1 MKRKILLFSAII
13 LAAIAAGLFF
23 SLLTPNSEKEQW
35 KIVAISPRASLLGIA
50 NQLTEEH
57 LLSASGKSAFVVMS
71 VLSGKARK
79 LQPGRYRLSP
89 SQSAWEI
96 LKWLAEGKVYV
107 FRITIPEGFT
117 LNQIGA
123 LLESEGIGTK
133 QEFAV
138 LTARNDGAFSSIV
151 PKDSPSLEGYL
162 FPDTYEIDGRQ
173 GQLDIVSKM
182 LARFDEVVWQGLF
195 KTNRNAGGLSRH
207 QIITLASLVE
217 GEAKL
222 PAERPI
228 IAGVLLNRLRKNMKL
243 ECDATV
249 QYALGERRTRLTY
262 RHLEVSSPYN
272 TYLISGLPP
281 GPICSPGKASIE
293 AALHPA
299 ATPFLFYVARPDGS
313 HIFSRTFSQHQ
324 AAISQIRRR

>member
-1 MKRKILLFSAII
+1 MKRKVLLLSAII
-13 LAAIAAGLFF
+13 FVVITAWLLFG
-23 SLLTPNSEKEQW
+23 LLTPYSKKEQW
-35 KIVAISPRASLLGIA
+35 KIAAISPGASLLGIA
-50 NQLTEEH
+50 NQLSEEH
-57 LLSASGKSAFVVMS
+57 LLSASGKSVFVVVS

-79 LQPGRYRLSP
+79 LQPGRYRFSP
-89 SQSAWEI
+89 SMSAWEV

-107 FRITIPEGFT
+107 FRVTIPEGFT

-133 QEFAV
+133 EEFAV
-138 LTARNDGAFSSIV
+138 LTARNNGSFLSIV
-151 PKDSPSLEGYL
+151 PKENPSLEGYL

-173 GQLDIVSKM
+173 GQLDIVNKM
-182 LARFDEVVWQGLF
+182 LARFKEVVWQGLF
-195 KTNRNAGGLSRH
+195 RTSRNDCGLSRH
-207 QIITLASLVE
+207 QLITLASMVE
-217 GEAKL
+217 GEAKA

-228 IAGVLLNRLRKNMKL
+228 IAGVLLNRLRKGMKL

-262 RHLEVSSPYN
+262 RHLDVPSPYN

-293 AALHPA
+293 AAMHPA

-313 HIFSRTFSQHQ
+313 HVFSRTFSQHQ
-324 AAISQIRRR
+324 AAINQIRRR

>member
-1 MKRKILLFSAII
+1 MKRKVLLLAAII
-13 LAAIAAGLFF
+13 LAAITAWLLFG
-23 SLLTPNSEKEQW
+23 LLTPYREKEQW
-35 KIVAISPRASLLGIA
+35 KIVAITPGTSLLGIA

-57 LLSASGKSAFVVMS
+57 LLSASGKSAFIVTS
-71 VLSGKARK
+71 ALSGKARK
-79 LQPGRYRLSP
+79 LQPGRYRFSP
-89 SQSAWEI
+89 SMPAWEI
-96 LKWLAEGKVYV
+96 LRWLTEGKVYV

-123 LLESEGIGTK
+123 LLESEGLGTK

-138 LTARNDGAFSSIV
+138 PTARNDGAFSSIV

-173 GQLDIVSKM
+173 GQLDVVNKM
-182 LARFDEVVWQGLF
+182 LARFDEVVWQGIF
-195 KTNRNAGGLSRH
+195 KAYRNNGGLSKH

-228 IAGVLLNRLRKNMKL
+228 IAGVLLNRLRKDMKL

-249 QYALGERRTRLTY
+249 QYALGEHRTRLTY

-281 GPICSPGKASIE
+281 GPICNPGRASIE

-324 AAISQIRRR
+324 AAINQIRRR